1 MFDEDRNGVAVIED
15 VNRVLA
21 TYTEM
26 SEKDRAK
33 FVKICAISPNLTGE
47 QLKANLKE
55 LNLPAGFNIKAA
67 IAHLFNI

>member
-15 VNRVLA
+15 VNRVLE

-26 SEKDRAK
+26 SEADKAK
-33 FVKICAISPNLTGE
+33 FVKVCALTHDLDE
-47 QLKANLKE
+47 KQLNAKLKD
-55 LNLPAGFNIKAA
+55 LNLPAGFNIKQA